1 MTLKVALA
9 LASSMTLTACASA
22 QEVEQE
28 FTLEGYSRTGETQ
41 SCLSLRQIDQIDP
54 VDDTHWIF
62 ETRTGDKYLNE
73 VSRGCRRADG
83 LGTYIHY
90 ETTGASLCRNDIV
103 EVRDRGTNDLV
114 GSCSLGDYEE
124 LSPIEEDDHS

>member
-1 MTLKVALA
+1 MAAVSTLG
-9 LASSMTLTACASA
+9 LTACASA

-62 ETRTGDKYLNE
+62 ETRTGDKYLN
-73 VSRGCRRADG
+73 
-83 LGTYIHY
+83 GTYIHY